1 MGEKWITHTTENV
14 IKKSFT
20 SQMAVPV
27 VVEWKAKLTKRSQPE
42 NEGYK
47 IKNLRRDSKAT
58 NENEW
63 QLLHS
68 TI

>member
-1 MGEKWITHTTENV
+1 MDHTHKTAKV

-20 SQMAVPV
+20 SQKAVPAIL
-27 VVEWKAKLTKRSQPE
+27 EWKAKLTKRSWRE

-47 IKNLRRDSKAT
+47 IKNMRRDSKAT

-63 QLLHS
+63 QLLRS
-68 TI
+68 TS